1 MPRVAHQNTKKN
13 DMPAPQLISKM
24 KGFASELATT
34 SKKIDDD
41 EMKGYIFNGLDDDYN
56 LLVASTN
63 AAPTHTLTYMCVQ
76 LTSFDYRQRMVTEAG

>member
-24 KGFASELATT
+24 KGFASELVTT

-63 AAPTHTLTYMCVQ
+63 ACPSTYLQDERVRIRAR
-76 LTSFDYRQRMVTEAG
+76 DN